1 MSQFWS
7 ICTFGSQWTPKTC
20 KSLDSICTNL
30 WEKWDT
36 SDMSVS
42 HSENE
47 SWNKK
52 GVRYCGKWIMLWKDL
67 VIVTSHHERNHWL
80 AMLISRTWECK
91 SLVTN
96 VLCCPG
102 SLHLERWI
110 QVLKISHLSNC
121 FFPPRNCK
129 LWNIRTLKYS
139 VKKCCIQVNEEQ
151 KILFHSHRSENQ
163 D

>member
-1 MSQFWS
+1 
-7 ICTFGSQWTPKTC
+7 
-20 KSLDSICTNL
+20 
-30 WEKWDT
+30 
-36 SDMSVS
+36 MSVS

-121 FFPPRNCK
+121 FFPQVIVSFGISGC
-129 LWNIRTLKYS
+129 WNIQWKSVAYKWMKSKKSYFTLTDLKTRI
-139 VKKCCIQVNEEQ
+139 KCSFQ
-151 KILFHSHRSENQ
+151 KEHFSFKMLLLSHFHCLMYIILILLVSL
-163 D
+163 